1 MTVNEDK
8 RTDYGLVKIHKNVIA
23 QVASLA
29 ALEVEGVSRISTN
42 FFIETLRIL
51 SKGKIVKYPVKIDF
65 KENNEVVIAISIV
78 VKYGVNMPNVAAS
91 VQENVKRAIE
101 KMAGLYPADIH
112 IKIKGVEI
120 KGG

>member
-8 RTDYGLVKIHKNVIA
+8 RTDYGMVKIHKNVIA

-29 ALEVEGVSRISTN
+29 AMEVEGVSRISTN
-42 FFIETLRIL
+42 LFIEALRIL
-51 SKGKIVKYPVKIDF
+51 SKGKIVKYPVKIEF
-65 KENNEVVIAISIV
+65 KDNNEVVIAISIV